1 MIEDA
6 VYIRSTKRYNGFR
19 ERMKPFITELLGVLR
34 WSKEIED

>member
-19 ERMKPFITELLGVLR
+19 ERMKPFITELGVLR
-34 WSKEIED
+34 WSKEM